1 LRHDVQIDDA
11 NTQQTLETLKKPGTR
26 KTRKP
31 TRNKARKCTLRQLK
45 GKTVKAGRPR
55 TAATEPK

>member
-1 LRHDVQIDDA
+1 MQIDDA

-26 KTRKP
+26 QTRKP
-31 TRNKARKCTLRQLK
+31 TRKRARKSVLRQLK
-45 GKTVKAGRPR
+45 GKTVKPGRPR